1 MVVFEQKLSQIL
13 ISALFA
19 IVLVLAATF
28 VFLAKGLPDET
39 VDPLKHPSLMFNFIF
54 GSGKVSEDQILVDK
68 FVDGYALLSSG
79 PVSIKASSFRVLR
92 VTWRPADPVQ
102 EAAFFWRRSVDAKN
116 VIRTDITIP
125 GFNLVDLTTET
136 GWRGEITEF
145 GFLIAGQPGE
155 TIEIGKI
162 SLESDSIRNRFQL
175 TWHAWTVFE
184 EWSQKSINF
193 LNGGESH
200 QLVSLSILVIAWLI
214 VTISLL
220 WLLSVFGRKV
230 DLRQI
235 AIAGCILFLVG
246 WMLLDLRWTSNNL
259 QQIQRSLQS
268 HWHAGDQQR
277 LSMALD
283 GEIYQYSEKLKS
295 GVLGDSTARILII
308 GDENAVDYYM
318 LRAKYHLLPHSVN
331 IARQFS
337 RQTAPKFLD
346 FVFFFG
352 QPGEIIKVPGWN
364 QGWQKA
370 LTIVESGEWGV
381 VYRVNRVN

>member
-1 MVVFEQKLSQIL
+1 MVVFEQKFTQIL

-19 IVLVLAATF
+19 MVLVLAATC
-28 VFLAKGLPDET
+28 VFLAKSLPDET
-39 VDPLKHPSLMFNFIF
+39 VEPIKYPSLKLNFGF
-54 GSGKVSEDQILVDK
+54 GSGKISEDHILVDK
-68 FVDGYALLSSG
+68 FADGYALLSSG
-79 PVSIKASSFRVLR
+79 PLSIKANSFRVLR
-92 VTWRPADPVQ
+92 FTWRPADPVQ
-102 EAAFFWRRSVDAKN
+102 EAAFFWRQSGDTKN

-125 GFNLVDLTTET
+125 GFNLVDLTTEVD
-136 GWRGEITEF
+136 WRGEITEF
-145 GFLIAGQPGE
+145 GFLIAGKPGE

-162 SLESDSIRNRFQL
+162 SLESDSIRNRLQL

-200 QLVSLSILVIAWLI
+200 QLVSLSVLVIAWLI

-220 WLLSVFGRKV
+220 WLYSVFSRKI

-235 AIAGCILFLVG
+235 AIAACILFLAG
-246 WMLLDLRWTSNNL
+246 WILLDLRWTSNNL
-259 QQIQRSLQS
+259 QHIQRSLQS

-283 GEIYQYSEKLKS
+283 GEINHYAEKLKS
-295 GVLGDSTARILII
+295 NILGDETARVLII

-337 RQTAPKFLD
+337 RQTAPKTLD

-352 QPGEIIKVPGWN
+352 HPREIIKVPGWN
-364 QGWQKA
+364 QDWQKA
-370 LTIVESGEWGV
+370 LTIVDSGDWGV

>member
-1 MVVFEQKLSQIL
+1 MVVFEQKFAQIL

-39 VDPLKHPSLMFNFIF
+39 VDPLKHPSLKFNFGF
-54 GSGKVSEDQILVDK
+54 GSGKIFEDQILVDK
-68 FVDGYALLSSG
+68 FANGYALLTSG
-79 PVSIKASSFRVLR
+79 PVSIKANSFRVLR
-92 VTWRPADPVQ
+92 FTWRPAGPAQ
-102 EAAFFWRRSVDAKN
+102 EAAFFWRRSDDAKN

-125 GFNLVDLTTET
+125 GFNLADLTTEAD
-136 GWRGEITEF
+136 WRGEITEF
-145 GFLIAGQPGE
+145 GFLIAGKPGE

-162 SLESDSIRNRFQL
+162 SLESDSIRNRLQL

-200 QLVSLSILVIAWLI
+200 QFVSLSVLVIAWLI

-220 WLLSVFGRKV
+220 WLLSVFGRKI

-235 AIAGCILFLVG
+235 AVAGSILFLVG
-246 WMLLDLRWTSNNL
+246 WILLDLRWTSNNL

-268 HWHAGDQQR
+268 HWHADDQQR

-283 GEIYQYSEKLKS
+283 GEIYHYSEKLKS
-295 GVLGDSTARILII
+295 NILDDKTARILII
-308 GDENAVDYYM
+308 GDKNAVDYYM

-337 RQTAPKFLD
+337 RQTAPKSLD

-352 QPGEIIKVPGWN
+352 QPGGIIKVPGWN
-364 QGWQKA
+364 QDWQKA
-370 LTIVESGEWGV
+370 LTKVESGDWGV